1 MKSYIKFI
9 LILLPFLL
17 SGNTF
22 AQKKWKLEDCIGYAL
37 QNNITIK
44 RQALQA
50 EVAENNLTQSKVD
63 LLPDLGAGG
72 SHAIGSGKVLNN
84 SYQFASTANN
94 GSFGLQSNF
103 VVFNGFQ
110 KLNTVKMNKYSFMS
124 TVQNLEKIKNDIS
137 LNIASGYLQILYTKE
152 LLDVANS
159 QLEVTKMQVEKTK
172 KLFEV
177 GNLARG
183 SLLDI
188 QATAATEEANVT
200 GAENNLKLSYL
211 SLAQMLDLDTVKN
224 FTIFIP
230 EEISVP
236 EAFSDNPDSIYRI
249 ALGNLPQIKSAEY
262 SLLVAKSQLSI
273 ASGARLPQLSLTANY
288 YTRYDFNAKKY
299 VNNPTDP
306 LNPTKLDY
314 PVNDQL
320 NDNLYKQVSINL
332 NIPIFTKYQIQ
343 KYVSNAKIGVKD
355 AEFALRQNQL
365 QLRKDIE
372 QAYANALASFQ
383 NFKSQSDAVKASE
396 ENFKYI
402 QQKFDVGMVNSVD
415 YSVAKKNFAK
425 AKSDLLYA
433 KYDFI
438 FKTKILEFYK
448 GNVIKL

>member
-1 MKSYIKFI
+1 MKSYIKFS
-9 LILLPFLL
+9 LILVPLFL

-22 AQKKWKLEDCIGYAL
+22 AQKKWKLEECIGYAL

-50 EVAENNLTQSKVD
+50 EVAENNLTQSKLD

-72 SHAIGSGKVLNN
+72 GHSLGSGKVLNN

-94 GSFGLQSNF
+94 GNFGIQSY
-103 VVFNGFQ
+103 VVLFNGFQ
-110 KLNTVKMNKYSFMS
+110 KINTIKMNKYNFMG

-137 LNIASGYLQILYTKE
+137 INIASGYLQILYTKE
-152 LLDVANS
+152 LLDVASS
-159 QLEVTKMQVEKTK
+159 QLEVTKMQVEKTN

-177 GNLARG
+177 GNVARG

-188 QATAATEEANVT
+188 QATAATEEANLT
-200 GAENNLKLSYL
+200 GAENNLNLAYL

-230 EEISVP
+230 EEISLP
-236 EAFSDNPDSIYRI
+236 EAFSDNPDSIYRV
-249 ALGNLPQIKSAEY
+249 ALSNLPQIKSAEY
-262 SLLVAKSQLSI
+262 SLLLAKSQLSI
-273 ASGARLPQLSLTANY
+273 ANGSRLPQLSLNANY
-288 YTRYDFNAKKY
+288 YTRYDFNAHNY
-299 VNNPTDP
+299 GATDYLHTTP
-306 LNPTKLDY
+306 LDY
-314 PVNDQL
+314 PISNQL

-332 NIPIFTKYQIQ
+332 SIPIFTKYQIQ
-343 KYVSNAKIGVKD
+343 KNVSNAKIGVKD
-355 AEFALRQNQL
+355 SEYALHQSQL
-365 QLRKDIE
+365 QLRKEIE

-383 NFKSQSDAVKASE
+383 NYKSFGDAVTASE

-402 QQKFDVGMVNSVD
+402 QQKFDVGLVNSVD